1 MKYRQMNLPPT
12 KLRGQAGPMR
22 GILLTIFLL
31 GVLGTGAELLL
42 LEHTEDLWQWVPLL
56 LIALSLAALILHAA
70 IRRAAS
76 VRIFQATMVLFL
88 LSGVAGLLLHYKGN
102 VEFKSETNPS
112 LAGLELFWEAMKGK
126 APPALAPGVMIQIG
140 LLGLAYTYRHPALR
154 ASTEKTE
161 STNTGEQ

>member
-1 MKYRQMNLPPT
+1 MSNPPT
-12 KLRGQAGPMR
+12 KPREQTGALR

-42 LEHTEDLWQWVPLL
+42 LEHTESLWQRVPLL
-56 LIALSLAALILHAA
+56 LIVFSLATLILHAA

-76 VRIFQATMVLFL
+76 VRIFQATMILFL
-88 LSGVAGLLLHYKGN
+88 LSGVAGLLLHYQGN

-154 ASTEKTE
+154 VSTEKTE
-161 STNTGEQ
+161 STNKGE